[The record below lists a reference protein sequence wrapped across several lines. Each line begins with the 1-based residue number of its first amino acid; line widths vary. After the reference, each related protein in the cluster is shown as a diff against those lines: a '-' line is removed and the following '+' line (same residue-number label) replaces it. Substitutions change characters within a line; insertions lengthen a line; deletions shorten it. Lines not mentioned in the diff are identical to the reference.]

1 MARKQIFDRLITE
14 FGKNTD
20 VNCPLPEYPRPQM
33 VRDSYINL
41 NGEWDYA
48 ITPMR
53 VDNPQYGGKILVP
66 FSPECILSGV
76 EHILQPDEFFYYKR
90 YFTLPDGFNKGRVL
104 LNFGAVD
111 YEAEIIL
118 NDRSLMKHRGG
129 YYPFSVDVT
138 AALRKGENK
147 LVVKVSDPSDTAP
160 GSHGKQKLKRGG
172 IFYTPQSGIW
182 QTVWLES
189 VPEKYVA
196 ALYLT
201 PDIDSDSLEVR
212 AQSNEGALSG
222 TVTAFDGE
230 KAVAEAELKDGKAV
244 LKLSGYELWS
254 PENPKLYSLKIRAG
268 EDSIDSYFGMR
279 KFSVG
284 KDVRGIPR
292 LMLNNKP
299 YFHNGLL
306 DQGYWPDGLYTP
318 PSDEAMIFDIS
329 EMKALGFNMLRKH
342 IKLEPMRWYYHCD
355 RLGMIVW
362 QDMVNGGMG
371 ANTALNGIR
380 GFLRLPPD
388 DSKYKLFGRQDAE
401 GRKEYYTDT
410 ERTVLGL
417 YNCVSIAV
425 WVPFNESWGQF
436 DALKAAEFV
445 RALDSTRPIDHA
457 SGWHDQGGGDFCS
470 LHIYFRPV
478 TIPEP
483 DKKGRVVILSE
494 FGGYSTGIEG
504 HVFNKTKSFGYKK
517 FSDTASFDN
526 AYHRLFEHQI
536 LPLIPRGLSATV
548 YTQLSDVE
556 DEINGLYTYDRKVL
570 KPDAERLVKLNA
582 EIYETF
588 QKAVGEEE

>member
-1 MARKQIFDRLITE
+1 MARKMVFDRLITE
-14 FGKNTD
+14 FGKNID
-20 VNCPLPEYPRPQM
+20 VACPLPEYPRPQM
-33 VRDSYINL
+33 TRDSYINL
-41 NGEWDYA
+41 NGKWDYA

-53 VDNPQYGGKILVP
+53 VDNPQYEGKILVP
-66 FSPECILSGV
+66 FSPEAILSGV
-76 EHILQPDEFFYYKR
+76 ERVLQPDEFLYYKR
-90 YFTLPDGFNKGRVL
+90 YFTVPEGFNIGRVL

-111 YEAEIIL
+111 YAAEVIL
-118 NDRSLMKHRGG
+118 NDKSLYSHRGG
-129 YYPFSVDVT
+129 YYPFTVDVT
-138 AALRKGENK
+138 DALRAGENK
-147 LVVKVSDPSDTAP
+147 LVVKVYDPSDTAP

-189 VPEKYVA
+189 VPEKYVTA
-196 ALYLT
+196 MYIT
-201 PDIDSDSLEVR
+201 PDIDSDSLSVR
-212 AQSNEGALSG
+212 VQANEGVLSG
-222 TVTAFDGE
+222 KVSAFDGE
-230 KAVAEAELKDGKAV
+230 KQIASADLTDGAAV
-244 LKLSGYELWS
+244 LKLSDYQLWS
-254 PENPKLYSLKIRAG
+254 PENPKLYTLRIVAG
-268 EDSIDSYFGMR
+268 EDKIGSYFGMR

-284 KDVRGIPR
+284 KDAAGIPR
-292 LMLNNKP
+292 MMLNNKP

-318 PSDEAMIFDIS
+318 PSDEAMIFDIA

-342 IKLEPMRWYYHCD
+342 IKIEPMRWYYHCD

-371 ANTALNGIR
+371 ANTALNAIR

-388 DSKYKLFGRQDAE
+388 DSKYQLFGRQDAE

-417 YNCVSIAV
+417 YNCVSIGV

-436 DALKAAEFV
+436 DALKATEFV
-445 RALDSTRPIDHA
+445 RNLDSTRPIDHA
-457 SGWHDQGGGDFCS
+457 SGWHDQGGGDFNS

-478 TIPEP
+478 TIPEH
-483 DKKGRVVILSE
+483 DKHGRVVILSE
-494 FGGYSTGIEG
+494 FGGYSAGIEG
-504 HVFNKTKSFGYKK
+504 HVFNKSRSFGYKK
-517 FSDTASFDN
+517 FTDIAALDN
-526 AYHRLFEHQI
+526 AYHRLYEHQI

-570 KPDAERLVKLNA
+570 KFDAERLLQLNKKL
-582 EIYETF
+582 YEVF
-588 QKAVGEEE
+588 DSAVGAK

>member
-1 MARKQIFDRLITE
+1 MARKQVFDRLITE
-14 FGKNTD
+14 FGKNID
-20 VNCPLPEYPRPQM
+20 VACPLPEYPRPQM

-48 ITPMR
+48 ITPMK
-53 VDNPQYGGKILVP
+53 VDNPQYSGKILVP
-66 FSPECILSGV
+66 FSPEAVLSGV

-90 YFTLPDGFNKGRVL
+90 YFTLPEGFNRGRVL

-111 YEAEIIL
+111 YECEVIL
-118 NDRSLMKHRGG
+118 NDISLMKHRGG
-129 YYPFSVDVT
+129 YYPFTVDIT
-138 AALRKGENK
+138 GALRPGENK
-147 LVVKVSDPSDTAP
+147 LVVKVFDPSDTAP

-189 VPEKYVA
+189 VPEKYVT

-201 PDIDSDSLEVR
+201 PDIDRDALEIRV
-212 AQSNEGALSG
+212 QSNEGAAEG
-222 TVTAFDGE
+222 KVAAYDGE
-230 KAVAEAELKDGKAV
+230 KLIAEGEIKDGSAVLNLKD
-244 LKLSGYELWS
+244 YELWS
-254 PENPKLYSLKIRAG
+254 PENPKLYSLKIVVG
-268 EDSIDSYFGMR
+268 EDETHSYFGMR

-284 KDVRGIPR
+284 KDARGIPR
-292 LMLNNKP
+292 MMLNNKP

-318 PSDEAMIFDIS
+318 PSDEAMIFDIA

-355 RLGMIVW
+355 RLGMLVW

-371 ANTALNGIR
+371 ANTVLNGIR

-388 DSKYKLFGRQDAE
+388 DSKYRLFGRQDAE

-410 ERTVLGL
+410 KRTVLGL

-436 DALKAAEFV
+436 DALKATDYV
-445 RALDSTRPIDHA
+445 RSLDSTRPIDHA

-483 DKKGRVVILSE
+483 DKHGRVVILSE
-494 FGGYSTGIEG
+494 FGGYSVGVEG
-504 HVFNKTKSFGYKK
+504 HVFNKSKSFGYRK

-548 YTQLSDVE
+548 YTQLTDVE

-570 KPDAERLVKLNA
+570 KTDAGRLKKLNDKLCNVFDEA
-582 EIYETF
+582 AGN
-588 QKAVGEEE
+588 K

>member
-1 MARKQIFDRLITE
+1 MAKKQEFERLITE
-14 FGKNTD
+14 FGKNVD

-33 VRDSYINL
+33 RRDSYVNL

-53 VDNPQYGGKILVP
+53 LDNPVYSGKILVP
-66 FSPECILSGV
+66 FSPESILSGV
-76 EHILQPDEFFYYKR
+76 ERILQPGEYLYYKR
-90 YFTLPDGFNKGRVL
+90 YFSLPEGFNRGRVL

-111 YEAEIIL
+111 YEATVYL
-118 NDRSLMKHRGG
+118 NDKQVGYHRGG
-129 YYPFSVDVT
+129 YYPFSLDIT
-138 AALRKGENK
+138 DFLKDGDNK

-160 GSHGKQKLKRGG
+160 GSRGKQKLKRGG

-189 VPEKYVA
+189 VPDVYVTA
-196 ALYLT
+196 MYLT

-212 AQSNEGALSG
+212 VLTNAPYSSG
-222 TVTAFDGE
+222 E
-230 KAVAEAELKDGKAV
+230 AVAYAGDKVMAKGSLINGKCTLKFEN
-244 LKLSGYELWS
+244 YELWS
-254 PENPKLYSLKIRAG
+254 PENPALYDLVVVVN
-268 EDSIDSYFGMR
+268 EDVIVSYFGMR

-284 KDVRGIPR
+284 KDDAGVMR
-292 LMLNNKP
+292 LKLNNKP

-318 PSDEAMIFDIS
+318 PSDEAMIFDIA
-329 EMKALGFNMLRKH
+329 EMKKLGFNMLRKH

-355 RLGMIVW
+355 RLGMLVW

-371 ANTALNGIR
+371 ANTVLYGIR
-380 GFLRLPPD
+380 GFLHLPPD

-417 YNCVSIAV
+417 YNCVSIAL

-436 DALKAAEFV
+436 DALKATDFV
-445 RALDSTRPIDHA
+445 RALDPTRPVDHA

-470 LHIYFRPV
+470 LHIYFKPV
-478 TIPEP
+478 SIPKP
-483 DKKGRVVILSE
+483 DKLGRTVILSE
-494 FGGYSTGIEG
+494 FGGYSVKIEG
-504 HVFNKTKSFGYKK
+504 HVFNKTKSFGYRK
-517 FSDTASFDN
+517 FADTVSFDN

-536 LPLIPRGLSATV
+536 LPLIPDGLSATV

-556 DEINGLYTYDRKVL
+556 DEINGLYTYDRKIL
-570 KPDAERLVKLNA
+570 KLDPERLKKLNA
-582 EIYETF
+582 
-588 QKAVGEEE
+588 KLKL